1 MYISGKCSIE
11 QNNFIEVQMLMTHLN
26 FLHCTCEIIKSGIYT
41 CISPI
46 DSLSQTGQIYCGGG
60 HQMFF
65 GGGRLRGI
73 GKENVES
80 RSVSFTN
87 DPPPPHITNVC
98 IYIVATYYNVK

>member
-11 QNNFIEVQMLMTHLN
+11 QNNFIEVQILKMTNILKCWPHLN

-46 DSLSQTGQIYCGGG
+46 DSMSQTGQTG

-65 GGGRLRGI
+65 GGGRLRGR

-87 DPPPPHITNVC
+87 DPPPILPMSVYTI
-98 IYIVATYYNVK
+98 

>member
-1 MYISGKCSIE
+1 
-11 QNNFIEVQMLMTHLN
+11 MLTTHLN

-46 DSLSQTGQIYCGGG
+46 DSLSQTDQIYCGGG

-65 GGGRLRGI
+65 GGGRLRGR

-87 DPPPPHITNVC
+87 DPPPPILPMSV
-98 IYIVATYYNVK
+98 YSYYNVK